1 MLESQIFVLAL
12 LLGFS
17 AFFSG
22 VEAALLS
29 LSHIKVKTLVNQK
42 KHGAD
47 ALQRVKKNPHKM
59 IITILMGNNLVNTA
73 AASLATV
80 IAIQLFSS
88 NAIGIATGVMT
99 FLLLVFGE
107 ITPKTLATQNAE
119 KIALWTARPL
129 EILMWILSPIGFI
142 FELIAKTTARLL
154 GAKEESKL
162 SEEEM
167 RTMVTMSVKEGI
179 LERET
184 AEMMH
189 NILEFEGRK
198 VVEIMTPRAKM
209 EMMDGNKSV
218 KEVLDYVLKTP
229 YSRFPVYEENE
240 DHILGIVEADD
251 ILKCALRKNGE
262 KRVKDLIKK
271 VALVPEAKEID
282 EMLTEF
288 EGKKI
293 PVALVVDEYR
303 HVVGLITVEDI
314 LEEIVGDIFDKSKVP
329 HRLSVKKI
337 RTNRWIVDGTAP
349 IGEVNKILDSNIK
362 AKRANTIGGYIENTL
377 GHLPKEGERLQIKKI
392 TFEVQKVTKEGIKS
406 IKVIKE

>member
-47 ALQRVKKNPHKM
+47 ASQRLKKNPHKM

-218 KEVLDYVLKTP
+218 TEVLDFVLKTP

-271 VALVPEAKEID
+271 VALVPEA
-282 EMLTEF
+282 
-288 EGKKI
+288 
-293 PVALVVDEYR
+293 
-303 HVVGLITVEDI
+303 
-314 LEEIVGDIFDKSKVP
+314 EEIEGDIFDKSKVP